1 MTKYSRL
8 LTLRHTR
15 KLVAPLPV
23 AQSGVAELVHP
34 RRRRRRCSPRE
45 IPRPAA
51 FAADWSEGGKGRWPK
66 AISLTID
73 SGVLMVNYVVF
84 RAILR
89 YGSAVLFCN
98 IACTT
103 HHNHKALLDYSPRLR
118 PRVEK
123 PVRSCAT
130 PKPMC
135 AVSGCDIAQRLWNYD
150 ASWLYGASLSA
161 LDFKLAPQSG

>member
-1 MTKYSRL
+1 
-8 LTLRHTR
+8 
-15 KLVAPLPV
+15 
-23 AQSGVAELVHP
+23 
-34 RRRRRRCSPRE
+34 
-45 IPRPAA
+45 
-51 FAADWSEGGKGRWPK
+51 
-66 AISLTID
+66 
-73 SGVLMVNYVVF
+73 MVNCVVF

-89 YGSAVLFCN
+89 YDSAVLFCN

-103 HHNHKALLDYSPRLR
+103 HHNHKAFLDYSPRLR

-123 PVRSCAT
+123 PARSCAT

-161 LDFKLAPQSG
+161 LVFKLAPQSG